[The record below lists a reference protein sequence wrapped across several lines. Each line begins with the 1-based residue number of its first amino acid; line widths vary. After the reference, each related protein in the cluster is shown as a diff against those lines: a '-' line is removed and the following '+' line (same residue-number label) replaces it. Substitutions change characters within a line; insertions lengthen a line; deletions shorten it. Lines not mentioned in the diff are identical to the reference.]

1 MKKPLNRRQFLKRA
15 AVTAIGFGSVGIVR
29 SPFQTQFFS
38 LAQGEAVDLTLMMV
52 DYSDPVRTA
61 LEDVIIPMFVEEN
74 PGSTVTVNY
83 SDWARYNE
91 EMTTAFAAGV
101 TPDVFQGGAV
111 WAPQMARRNW
121 AYPLNDF
128 IDADPDW
135 NWADFPEG
143 LRSDVTV
150 NGTIVGVPYRQDL
163 RTLWYRTDMLEAAGF
178 SAPPTNWD
186 EFLEVAKA
194 TTVKNG
200 DQFEVEGYHF
210 SHTSSGWQRDWQPYL
225 IWLHAAGGQFLSDD
239 LTTCMLDQEPAIR
252 ALQFIHDLIHVH
264 SVTSY
269 PGLEPQGDVP
279 VIVAGNA
286 AMEFGN
292 ADMERN
298 INLYAPDQAGL
309 VQPTLPLSGVQQATH
324 AWVNKFFI
332 SSQSK
337 HPERSWDLVRFLTR
351 PDVLEI
357 YSAANN
363 NTPPRQSLLTA
374 DYMSEKH
381 QQVLAA
387 APFAKTFPQHP
398 NLIGLFRPVAAEL
411 EQALTGNK
419 SPEQAMMDAC
429 KEVNI
434 ILEDS

>member
-1 MKKPLNRRQFLKRA
+1 MSKLNRRQFLKRA
-15 AVTAIGFGSVGIVR
+15 AVTAIGFSSVGIIR
-29 SPFQTQFFS
+29 SPFQTHFYS
-38 LAQGEAVDLTLMMV
+38 LAQEKEAVDLTLMMV
-52 DYSDPVRTA
+52 DYSDPVKTA
-61 LEDVIIPMFVEEN
+61 LEEVIIPMFIEEN

-111 WAPQMARRNW
+111 WAPQMARRGW

-128 IDADPDW
+128 IDADADW
-135 NWADFPEG
+135 NWEDFPEG
-143 LRSDVTV
+143 LRADVTV
-150 NGTIVGVPYRQDL
+150 NGDIVGVPYRQDL

-210 SHTSSGWQRDWQPYL
+210 SSVSSGWQRDWQPYL
-225 IWLHAAGGQFLSDD
+225 IWLHTAGGQFLSDD

-264 SVTSY
+264 GVTAY

-286 AMEFGN
+286 AMEIAN

-298 INLYAPDQAGL
+298 INLYAPDQADL
-309 VQPTLPLSGVQQATH
+309 VLPTLPLTGTEQATH

-332 SSQSK
+332 SSQTDNA
-337 HPERSWDLVRFLTR
+337 ERSWDLLRFLTR

-363 NTPPRQSLLTA
+363 NTPPRQSLVSA
-374 DYMSEKH
+374 EYMSDKH

-411 EQALTGNK
+411 EQALSGNK
-419 SPEQAMMDAC
+419 TPEQALQDAC
-429 KEVNI
+429 REVNI
-434 ILEDS
+434 ILEDG

>member
-1 MKKPLNRRQFLKRA
+1 MPKLNRRQFLKRA
-15 AVTAIGFGSVGIVR
+15 AYTAVGFSTVGVIR
-29 SPFQTQFFS
+29 SPFQTQFYS
-38 LAQGEAVDLTLMMV
+38 LAQEKEAVDLTLMMV
-52 DYSDPVRTA
+52 DYSDPVVTA
-61 LEDVIIPMFVEEN
+61 LEEVIIPMFIEEN

-83 SDWARYNE
+83 SAWDRYNE

-111 WAPQMARRNW
+111 WAPQMARRGW

-128 IDADPDW
+128 IEADAEW
-135 NWADFPEG
+135 NWEDFPEG

-150 NGTIVGVPYRQDL
+150 NGDIVGVPYRQDL
-163 RTLWYRTDMLEAAGF
+163 RTLWYRKDMLEAAGF
-178 SAPPTNWD
+178 SEPPATWD
-186 EFLEVAKA
+186 EFLDVAKA

-210 SHTSSGWQRDWQPYL
+210 SHVSGGWQRDWQPYL
-225 IWLHAAGGQFLSDD
+225 MWLHMAGGQFLSDD
-239 LTTCMLDQEPAIR
+239 LSTCMLDQEPAVR
-252 ALQFIHDLIHVH
+252 ALQFIHDLIHEH
-264 SVTSY
+264 GVTAY

-279 VIVAGNA
+279 VIVAGDA

-298 INLYAPDQAGL
+298 INLYAPDQADVVL
-309 VQPTLPLSGVQQATH
+309 PSLPLAGEEQATH

-332 SSQSK
+332 SSQSDN
-337 HPERSWDLVRFLTR
+337 PERAWDLLRFLTR

-363 NTPPRQSLLTA
+363 NTPPRQSLVSA
-374 DYMSEKH
+374 EYMSEKH

-411 EQALTGNK
+411 EQALSGNK
-419 SPEQAMMDAC
+419 TPEQALQDAC
-429 KEVNI
+429 REVNI
-434 ILEDS
+434 ILEDG